1 MEASQIDTRAMGTP
15 KMSSQDLV
23 DKGNKAVDFELAR
36 EEALRDATIAFE
48 SVDVNGDGTI
58 DYGEAEKLIKA
69 STTLD
74 SLLAAGGSDTKVD
87 AFFKSF
93 DEDGD
98 KSISKEEWLHFY
110 GKLFDNIIE
119 TGLSPTDV
127 EK

>member
-1 MEASQIDTRAMGTP
+1 
-15 KMSSQDLV
+15 MSSQDLV
-23 DKGNKAVDFELAR
+23 EKGNKAVDFELAR

-48 SVDVNGDGTI
+48 SIDVNGDGTI

-69 STTLD
+69 SSTFN
-74 SLLAAGGSDTKVD
+74 SLLAAGGSDIKVD

-98 KSISKEEWLHFY
+98 KCISKDEWLHFY

-119 TGLSPTDV
+119 TGLSPTNV
-127 EK
+127 KE